1 MVDDG
6 DPVVRRIVLELLNNR
21 YSVIL
26 ASTGVQLPDLLQR
39 HQPNLVILDVMLPWV
54 NGFELCRIIKTHAQG
69 QETPVLFLTSCK
81 RKGEDLMTGREVGAS
96 GYLTK
101 PFLRQRSV
109 QGSGAPPG
117 GMRCSKKLI
126 SRQPISSNSITLSAR
141 RLSKCF
147 CHRLPSSRL
156 RIYLVSSTVHLH
168 PRRIFHSLHLV
179 RVLGVSKIIRDYT
192 DSLWIKSA

>member
-1 MVDDG
+1 MGQGAQKTSIEETITSNLKESAKSSQKDRPKILVVDD

-39 HQPNLVILDVMLPWV
+39 HQPDLVILDVMLPWV

-81 RKGEDLMTGREVGAS
+81 EKEDLMTGREVGAE

-101 PFLRQRSV
+101 PFYAKDLYKEV
-109 QGSGAPPG
+109 E
-117 GMRCSKKLI
+117 
-126 SRQPISSNSITLSAR
+126 
-141 RLSKCF
+141 RL
-147 CHRLPSSRL
+147 L
-156 RIYLVSSTVHLH
+156 
-168 PRRIFHSLHLV
+168 
-179 RVLGVSKIIRDYT
+179 
-192 DSLWIKSA
+192 AA